1 VTAFGMPSEA
11 SLRLRT
17 SSQFKYDPTFDQI
30 DISMPTKGFDPALN
44 TATSLLVP
52 PVPPLGVPLPR
63 ARAVAAG
70 GTDAAG
76 DDELQPMIPS
86 DYRFS
91 SPVGMRWGWSVLVA
105 WLAGGSPRRA
115 GRASGYQSRPPKRR
129 ARLRLL
135 VSSAPTV
142 SLKGGAEH
150 NGVIPPGRVRAG
162 LWELLGTPVD
172 DLSAL
177 PGISMVVLEG

>member
-1 VTAFGMPSEA
+1 MTAFGMPSEA

-86 DYRFS
+86 DYRVS
-91 SPVGMRWGWSVLVA
+91 SPRGNAFAFASVRSLACGWQSPVEPAERRRYLSRW
-105 WLAGGSPRRA
+105 R
-115 GRASGYQSRPPKRR
+115 
-129 ARLRLL
+129 
-135 VSSAPTV
+135 
-142 SLKGGAEH
+142 
-150 NGVIPPGRVRAG
+150 
-162 LWELLGTPVD
+162 D
-172 DLSAL
+172 
-177 PGISMVVLEG
+177 